1 MTTLNLDIILL
12 TLKIATFSTL
22 LVTVVSILLV
32 WLLDRTNSKL
42 KNIFEMFINISL
54 FISPS
59 VLGYILI
66 LLLGKR
72 GIIGA
77 ILYKYFNIS
86 VMFSWWA
93 GIITAFIVALPLMYN
108 SVKTGIASLNP
119 VYFEAAREAGASE
132 FQILR
137 LITVPLIKRNILA
150 GMVLSFGR
158 AMGEFGA
165 TLMLAG
171 NIPGRTQTISMAIYS
186 ASESGD
192 SSTANFFLV
201 VILIIS
207 FIIMI
212 VYNYLFR
219 KERDNI

>member
-1 MTTLNLDIILL
+1 MNSLSLSIIFL
-12 TLKIATFSTL
+12 TLKISVISTIIVTFF
-22 LVTVVSILLV
+22 SIFLA
-32 WLLDRTNSKL
+32 WKL
-42 KNIFEMFINISL
+42 KNISVKIKNSIEMFINISL

-66 LLLGKR
+66 LILGKK

-77 ILYKYFNIS
+77 FLYKYFNIT

-93 GIITAFIVALPLMYN
+93 GIITAFFVTLPLMYN
-108 SVKTGIASLNP
+108 SIKAGMESLNP
-119 VYFEAAREAGASE
+119 IYYEVGLEAGASE

-137 LITVPLIKRNILA
+137 LIILPLIKKNILA
-150 GMVLSFGR
+150 GILLSFGR

-171 NIPGRTQTISMAIYS
+171 NIPGKTQTISMAIYS

-192 SSTANFFLV
+192 TSRANFFLI
-201 VILIIS
+201 VILAIS
-207 FIIMI
+207 LLVMI
-212 VYNYLFR
+212 LYNYLFF
-219 KERDNI
+219 KERKDI

>member
-1 MTTLNLDIILL
+1 MNSLSLSIIFL
-12 TLKIATFSTL
+12 TLKISVISTIIVTFF
-22 LVTVVSILLV
+22 SIFLA
-32 WLLDRTNSKL
+32 WKL
-42 KNIFEMFINISL
+42 KNISVKIKNSIEMFINISL

-66 LLLGKR
+66 LILGKK

-77 ILYKYFNIS
+77 FLYKYFNIT

-93 GIITAFIVALPLMYN
+93 GIITAFFVTLPLMYN
-108 SVKTGIASLNP
+108 SIKAGMESLNP
-119 VYFEAAREAGASE
+119 IYYEAGLEAGASE

-137 LITVPLIKRNILA
+137 LIILPLIKKNILA
-150 GMVLSFGR
+150 GILLSFGR

-171 NIPGRTQTISMAIYS
+171 NIPGKTQTISMAIYS

-192 SSTANFFLV
+192 TSRANFFLI
-201 VILIIS
+201 VILAIS
-207 FIIMI
+207 LLVMI
-212 VYNYLFR
+212 LYSYLFF
-219 KERDNI
+219 KERKDI

>member
-1 MTTLNLDIILL
+1 MNSLSLSIIFL
-12 TLKIATFSTL
+12 TLKISVISTIIVTFF
-22 LVTVVSILLV
+22 SIFLA
-32 WLLDRTNSKL
+32 WKL
-42 KNIFEMFINISL
+42 KNISVKIKNSIEMFINISL

-66 LLLGKR
+66 LILGKK

-77 ILYKYFNIS
+77 FLYKYFNIT

-93 GIITAFIVALPLMYN
+93 GIITAFFVTLPLMYN
-108 SVKTGIASLNP
+108 SIKAGMESLNP
-119 VYFEAAREAGASE
+119 IYYEAGLEAGASE

-137 LITVPLIKRNILA
+137 LIILPLIKKNILA
-150 GMVLSFGR
+150 GILLSFGR

-171 NIPGRTQTISMAIYS
+171 NIPGKTQTISMAIYS

-192 SSTANFFLV
+192 TSRANFFLI
-201 VILIIS
+201 VILAIS
-207 FIIMI
+207 LLVMI
-212 VYNYLFR
+212 LYNYLFF
-219 KERDNI
+219 KERKDI